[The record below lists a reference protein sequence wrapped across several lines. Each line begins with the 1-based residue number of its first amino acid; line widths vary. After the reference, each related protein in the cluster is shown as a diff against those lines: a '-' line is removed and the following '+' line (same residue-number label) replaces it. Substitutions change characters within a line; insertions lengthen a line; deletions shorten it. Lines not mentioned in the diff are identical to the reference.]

1 MFSTRAPVV
10 GVTYFEYEHVGS
22 IPDINHFWKIV
33 LFVGSIPRPVG
44 GRHGFE
50 SGQILGVL
58 TVPDGGSETSRTFYI
73 SIILVSG
80 LNKTAI
86 TFFNVISKPTD

>member
-22 IPDINHFWKIV
+22 IPDSNQFWKIV
-33 LFVGSIPRPVG
+33 LFVDSIPRQVSRRQG
-44 GRHGFE
+44 IE

-58 TVPDGGSETSRTFYI
+58 TVPDGGSETSQTFYI
-73 SIILVSG
+73 SIILVGG